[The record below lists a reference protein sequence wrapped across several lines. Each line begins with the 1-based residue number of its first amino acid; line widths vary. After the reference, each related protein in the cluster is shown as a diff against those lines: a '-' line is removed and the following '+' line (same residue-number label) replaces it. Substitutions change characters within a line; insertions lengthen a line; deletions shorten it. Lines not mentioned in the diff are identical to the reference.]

1 MQNTNK
7 LIGRLT
13 LITCLAWLCLLSI
26 SDVDNNEQQH
36 LRRELML
43 GKLSPQQ
50 VRILQ
55 EKENKSSSEAVRSSL
70 DIDDEYD
77 IPDWL
82 SSASDMTISIRQ
94 QQKQSTSTKSFIP
107 PQFLSTVQYN
117 LQDAIEST
125 SSFMNT
131 VGVLLYTPQS
141 NQFKMYYNTKDMKWA
156 ASCRKLSLAFK
167 EFVMLLRHEFPT
179 RFTEDQDELAIVISG
194 GDYPKLSRNCLLSF
208 PNTSSECISYKTPI
222 LQFGSVF
229 RSPTYT
235 KSLENM
241 LMMPMSATH
250 LTCFAQYGISNKEK
264 VCDSFSEKTMN
275 AKRYMVFGDGST
287 KFEVRQ
293 CVYAY
298 VIDVCMIYSSHDNSP
313 LSSLA

>member
-1 MQNTNK
+1 MNTNK

-13 LITCLAWLCLLSI
+13 LITCLAWLYLLLI
-26 SDVDNNEQQH
+26 SDNEPTPQH

-50 VRILQ
+50 QRILQ
-55 EKENKSSSEAVRSSL
+55 EEKNKSSSSSVVRPSL
-70 DIDDEYD
+70 DIDEYD

-82 SSASDMTISIRQ
+82 SSASGMTIAIRQ
-94 QQKQSTSTKSFIP
+94 QQQSTSTKSFIP

-131 VGVLLYTPQS
+131 VGILLYTPQS

-179 RFTEDQDELAIVISG
+179 RFTEDEDELAIVISG

-208 PNTSSECISYKTPI
+208 PNTSDECIAYKTPI

-229 RSPTYT
+229 RSPTYSQ
-235 KSLENM
+235 SLPNM

-250 LTCFAQYGISNKEK
+250 LTCFTQYGISDKEK

-275 AKRYMVFGDGST
+275 AKRYMVFGDDGTST
-287 KFEVRQ
+287 KFEVRV
-293 CVYAY
+293 CLVVWFDVFVCLCICYA
-298 VIDVCMIYSSHDNSP
+298 
-313 LSSLA
+313 